1 MGIFDNDNFERLK
14 KYGLGNVQVTTTNK
28 NFGGFYESGWGV
40 EPRTFDVT
48 FYLDELGLHRLQD
61 ALNMWLARNDSDEE
75 ETMMCD
81 GESYNE
87 KFLGAD
93 ERVAEDDMQ
102 LCSRDDN
109 EVIYACEPC
118 EPSDYRYKIIH
129 R

>member
-1 MGIFDNDNFERLK
+1 MGIFVQNTFERLK
-14 KYGLGNVQVTTTNK
+14 KYDLGNVQVATTDK
-28 NFGGFYESGWGV
+28 NFDWSNETGWSV
-40 EPRTFDVT
+40 EPHTFEVT
-48 FYLDELGLHRLQD
+48 FNLNELGFSRLQE

-87 KFLGAD
+87 EFSDDD
-93 ERVAEDDMQ
+93 ERAAEDDMQ

-109 EVIYACEPC
+109 EVIYACEP
-118 EPSDYRYKIIH
+118 SNYRYKIIH